1 MQRKKS
7 VHICTSR
14 RGGKYK
20 YVSKMNV
27 TSRTFVN
34 TRLVF
39 IRESSG
45 GKFRLCKQ
53 LLIGVRT
60 EELNLAR
67 DSRLQQIFATTEK
80 HASSRV

>member
-1 MQRKKS
+1 MLIFGTHGNVICLQLSVQRKKS
-7 VHICTSR
+7 VHICSTSR

-45 GKFRLCKQ
+45 GKFR
-53 LLIGVRT
+53 
-60 EELNLAR
+60 
-67 DSRLQQIFATTEK
+67 
-80 HASSRV
+80 

>member
-1 MQRKKS
+1 MLIFGTHGNVICLHLSVPRKKS

-14 RGGKYK
+14 REGKYK

-45 GKFRLCKQ
+45 GKFR
-53 LLIGVRT
+53 
-60 EELNLAR
+60 
-67 DSRLQQIFATTEK
+67 
-80 HASSRV
+80 

>member
-1 MQRKKS
+1 MPILDAYFWDTWERNMS
-7 VHICTSR
+7 ATLCNVR
-14 RGGKYK
+14 RVYIYVLVGEGVSK

-45 GKFRLCKQ
+45 GKFR
-53 LLIGVRT
+53 
-60 EELNLAR
+60 
-67 DSRLQQIFATTEK
+67 
-80 HASSRV
+80 